1 MDSEKDLLRKDLES
15 QKTPEEINK
24 FVEDAE
30 LLGHE
35 DIAELGRKKLQEIS
49 EKANQVEKTSES
61 QISQVNEIGGSN
73 EELNQRTGE
82 VDKKIEEVKEDTQ
95 NKIKNIENQGI
106 ENNEVSSESVLDE
119 ANKGIKSGYEMFNA
133 LKDEG
138 GDAVQR
144 RIDSL
149 SADFY
154 TNSSIVKS
162 LIGIE
167 KYENILSA
175 SPEEI
180 KDIYYKDFEGQNS
193 VHEIG
198 AVLSGINSESFKE
211 GFFNALNNKPNE
223 LSDKLS
229 LKAKIIDKILSARK
243 NNWEK

>member
-1 MDSEKDLLRKDLES
+1 MDKERDLLKNDLEN
-15 QKTPEEINK
+15 QKTPEEIKK
-24 FVEDAE
+24 FVEDVE
-30 LLGHE
+30 FLGHE
-35 DIAELGRKKLQEIS
+35 DIAELGRKKLQEVS
-49 EKANQVEKTSES
+49 EKASSVEQTSES
-61 QISQVNEIGGSN
+61 QISQVNELGGSN
-73 EELNQRTGE
+73 EELKNRTGE
-82 VDKKIEEVKEDTQ
+82 VDKKIEEVTENTQ
-95 NKIKNIENQGI
+95 SEIKNVENQNIENKEI
-106 ENNEVSSESVLDE
+106 SSESVLEE
-119 ANKGIKSGYEMFNA
+119 ANKSIISGSEVFNA
-133 LKDEG
+133 LKNEG

-154 TNSSIVKS
+154 TNSSIVRS
-162 LIGIE
+162 LIGLE

-193 VHEIG
+193 IHEIG

-211 GFFNALNNKPNE
+211 GFFNALNNRPNE
-223 LSDKLS
+223 LSEKLS

>member
-1 MDSEKDLLRKDLES
+1 MDSEKDLLRKDLKN
-15 QKTPEEINK
+15 QKTPEEIKK

-35 DIAELGRKKLQEIS
+35 DITELGRKKLQEIS
-49 EKANQVEKTSES
+49 EKADQVEKTSES
-61 QISQVNEIGGSN
+61 RISQVNELGGSD
-73 EELNQRTGE
+73 EELKKRTGE
-82 VDKKIEEVKEDTQ
+82 VDAKIEEVKEDTQ
-95 NKIKNIENQGI
+95 NKIKNIEDQGI

-119 ANKGIKSGYEMFNA
+119 ANKGIKSGYEMFNT
-133 LKDEG
+133 LKNEG
-138 GDAVQR
+138 GDSVQR

-154 TNSSIVKS
+154 TNSPIIKS
-162 LIGIE
+162 LFRLE
-167 KYENILSA
+167 EYENILSA

-198 AVLSGINSESFKE
+198 TVLSGINSASFKE
-211 GFFNALNNKPNE
+211 GFFNALHNRPNE
-223 LSDKLS
+223 LSDNLS

>member
-1 MDSEKDLLRKDLES
+1 MDSEKSLLRNDLEN
-15 QKTPEEINK
+15 QKTPEEIKK

-30 LLGHE
+30 FLGHE
-35 DIAELGRKKLQEIS
+35 DIAELGRKKLQEVS
-49 EKANQVEKTSES
+49 EKASSIEQTSES
-61 QISQVNEIGGSN
+61 QISQVNELGGSN
-73 EELNQRTGE
+73 EEIENRTGE
-82 VDKKIEEVKEDTQ
+82 VDKKIEEVTENTQ
-95 NKIKNIENQGI
+95 SEIKNIENQNI
-106 ENNEVSSESVLDE
+106 ENKEISSESVLEE
-119 ANKGIKSGYEMFNA
+119 ANKSIISGSEMFNA
-133 LKDEG
+133 LKNEG
-138 GDAVQR
+138 EDVVQR
-144 RIDSL
+144 KIDSL

-154 TNSSIVKS
+154 MNSSIVRS
-162 LIGIE
+162 LIGLE

-193 VHEIG
+193 IHEIG

-223 LSDKLS
+223 LSEKLS